1 MHPSG
6 VTTTVWKKVITLNL
20 RRAPKRVVRDIKK
33 EGKGDSRAERK
44 RMKAEEVDSDIK

>member
-1 MHPSG
+1 M
-6 VTTTVWKKVITLNL
+6 ITLNL
-20 RRAPKRVVRDIKK
+20 RRAPKTVVRDIKK